1 MPTYEVKS
9 MINDQPSY
17 EKPIPEI
24 LAEVKWMLLAGK
36 HRGVFEFG
44 NKSQAEYISDKQRKW
59 YKGICLPWLAKHD
72 DNRESTY
79 WWDDEVK
86 RLCSG
91 LALLKP
97 DIFFMQGVDGR
108 KIPIGRLTTSG
119 VGKRN
124 MTQFIEEILA
134 KSVEKGWG
142 VAPPDSDL
150 RSKK

>member
-1 MPTYEVKS
+1 MSTYPVKS
-9 MINDQPSY
+9 VNGIMTFP
-17 EKPIPEI
+17 KPLKEI
-24 LAEVKWMLLAGK
+24 LSELKPGGGIKILDPIECITD
-36 HRGVFEFG
+36 R
-44 NKSQAEYISDKQRKW
+44 QRRW
-59 YKGICLPWLAKHD
+59 YKGVCLPWLAKHD
-72 DNRESTY
+72 ENQESTY

-91 LALLKP
+91 LALLKKE
-97 DIFFMQGVDGR
+97 IYFTQATGGQ

-142 VAPPDSDL
+142 VAPPDADL
-150 RSKK
+150 RK

>member
-1 MPTYEVKS
+1 MPTYANLNHTPGQPPRFEETYGDILMTVKPGGA
-9 MINDQPSY
+9 IKVLD
-17 EKPIPEI
+17 PIECI
-24 LAEVKWMLLAGK
+24 TD
-36 HRGVFEFG
+36 R
-44 NKSQAEYISDKQRKW
+44 QRRW
-59 YKGICLPWLAKHD
+59 YKGVCLPWLAKHD
-72 DNRESTY
+72 ENQESTY

-97 DIFFMQGVDGR
+97 DVFFIQGVDGQ

-124 MTQFIEEILA
+124 MTAFIEEILA

-142 VAPPDSDL
+142 LAPPDADL
-150 RSKK
+150 RSNK